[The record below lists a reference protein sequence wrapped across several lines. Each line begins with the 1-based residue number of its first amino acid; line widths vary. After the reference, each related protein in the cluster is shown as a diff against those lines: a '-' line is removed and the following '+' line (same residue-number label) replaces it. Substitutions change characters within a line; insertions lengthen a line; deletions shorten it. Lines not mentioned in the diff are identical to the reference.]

1 MKTPNDDKT
10 VLSTNHK
17 SKSNYSAEKCSLS
30 VFYGLKFLMM
40 RFKAELI
47 SNIVFSVHLQ

>member
-10 VLSTNHK
+10 VLLTNHK
-17 SKSNYSAEKCSLS
+17 SKSNYSAEKRSLS
-30 VFYGLKFLMM
+30 VFYGLLFLLI